1 MMSDRRIYGDY
12 LEHELRLVQSC
23 IITHSMLLS
32 DLQDLIEPLEKLI
45 RRARKVA
52 GSHFTEE
59 KAERLSAEIEDE
71 LNTDFQRDL
80 TLNYT

>member
-1 MMSDRRIYGDY
+1 MSDRRIYGEY

-32 DLQDLIEPLEKLI
+32 DLQNLIEPLEKLI

-52 GSHFTEE
+52 GSNF
-59 KAERLSAEIEDE
+59 AEEDE

-80 TLNYT
+80 ALDYT

>member
-1 MMSDRRIYGDY
+1 MSDRKIYGEY

-23 IITHSMLLS
+23 IITHSILLS

-52 GSHFTEE
+52 GSHF
-59 KAERLSAEIEDE
+59 AEEDE

-80 TLNYT
+80 VLDYT

>member
-1 MMSDRRIYGDY
+1 MTSDRKIYGDY

-52 GSHFTEE
+52 GSYFAEE
-59 KAERLSAEIEDE
+59 GE

-80 TLNYT
+80 ALDYT

>member
-1 MMSDRRIYGDY
+1 MSDRKIYGEY

-23 IITHSMLLS
+23 IITHSILLS

-45 RRARKVA
+45 RRVA
-52 GSHFTEE
+52 EE

-71 LNTDFQRDL
+71 LNADFQRDL
-80 TLNYT
+80 ALDYT

>member
-1 MMSDRRIYGDY
+1 MTSDRKIYGDY

-23 IITHSMLLS
+23 IITHSVLLS

-59 KAERLSAEIEDE
+59 DE

-80 TLNYT
+80 ALDYT

>member
-1 MMSDRRIYGDY
+1 MSDREEYGKY

-52 GSHFTEE
+52 GSYFAEE

-71 LNTDFQRDL
+71 LNRDFQRDL
-80 TLNYT
+80 AFDYT

>member
-1 MMSDRRIYGDY
+1 MSDREEYGKY

-23 IITHSMLLS
+23 IKTHSILLS
-32 DLQDLIEPLEKLI
+32 DLQDLVEPLEKLI

-52 GSHFTEE
+52 GSYFAEE

-71 LNTDFQRDL
+71 LNRDFQRDL
-80 TLNYT
+80 AFDYT

>member
-1 MMSDRRIYGDY
+1 MMSDRKIYGDY

-23 IITHSMLLS
+23 IITHRELLS

-59 KAERLSAEIEDE
+59 DK

-80 TLNYT
+80 ALDYT

>member
-1 MMSDRRIYGDY
+1 MTSDRKIYGEY

-23 IITHSMLLS
+23 IKTHSILLS
-32 DLQDLIEPLEKLI
+32 DLQNLIEPLEKLI

-59 KAERLSAEIEDE
+59 KAGRLSAEIENE